1 MKNVLIT
8 GGARGI
14 GRATVERMAAAG
26 WNVGFTFHSSE
37 ELAREVESTLTAG
50 ETRCVAYR
58 ADVRDPQQLATMFE
72 QFVNDFGTV
81 DGLVNNAG
89 IRNDALLF
97 HMSEEQWR
105 DVMETNLDG
114 VFTMT
119 KSVVPIM
126 LRQRSGSIVNV
137 TSLSGMHGVAGQTNY
152 SASKGGLIAMS
163 RSLSRELARSGVR
176 VNCVAPGLVETDMVA
191 EMEEERKKE
200 MIRQIP
206 MRRLIRPEEIAA
218 AIQFLLSDDS
228 SGITGHVMT
237 VDGGATA

>member
-8 GGARGI
+8 GGSRGI
-14 GRATVERMAAAG
+14 GRATVERMIAEG

-37 ELAREVESTLTAG
+37 DEAREIAERLTTA
-50 ETRCVAYR
+50 ETRCVAYK
-58 ADVRDPQQLATMFE
+58 ADVRDPEQLSRLAESFVADFE
-72 QFVNDFGTV
+72 SI

-89 IRNDALLF
+89 IRSDSLMF
-97 HMSEEQWR
+97 HMTTEQWR

-114 VFTMT
+114 AFTMT
-119 KSVVPIM
+119 RAIVPIM
-126 LRQRSGSIVNV
+126 LRQRRGSIVNV

-163 RSLSRELARSGVR
+163 KSLSRELARSAIR
-176 VNCVAPGLVETDMVA
+176 VNCVAPGLVETDMIA
-191 EMEEERKKE
+191 EMEPDRKKE

-206 MRRLIRPEEIAA
+206 MRRLIRPEEVAA
-218 AIQFLLSDDS
+218 TIRFLLSDEA
-228 SGITGHVMT
+228 SGITGQVIT